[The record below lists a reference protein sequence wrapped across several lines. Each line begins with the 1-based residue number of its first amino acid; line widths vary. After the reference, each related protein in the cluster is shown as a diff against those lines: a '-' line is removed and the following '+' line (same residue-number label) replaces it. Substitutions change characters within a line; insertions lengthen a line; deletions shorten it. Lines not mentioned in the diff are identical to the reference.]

1 MVRQTD
7 HAMLRSLVTGER
19 EMDDSE
25 ADRASI
31 MAVIRAETEA
41 WLQRDFEALASHW
54 MQSPQTRRMEAFASL
69 GVRVD
74 EGWDPIAARIKKI
87 VERFP
92 EKHAFE
98 GRVRWEKVNIVV
110 DANMAWVT
118 FDQIGSD
125 TGEDRKRQLR
135 ILHRIGGAWKIGCMV
150 MMESSVEEARCS
162 LIEVDADAK
171 ILWTNRLARER
182 IRGHPG
188 LVAAA
193 GRLRARRRDRDVA
206 LREAVRLA
214 FHELQSQRPLNIA
227 PKQAWSVA
235 LGEDAAGIPLYCWV
249 LLEDGKALVS
259 FDDAETV
266 VRRIASARE
275 VFGLSP
281 AQTRLARL
289 IVDGHDLAAASDQLG
304 VSVNTLRTQLQR
316 IFDKTGV
323 RSQAALVRALLSAGT
338 PSK

>member
-7 HAMLRSLVTGER
+7 HAMLGPLVTGDS

-54 MQSPQTRRMEAFASL
+54 VQSPQTRRMEAFASL

-92 EKHAFE
+92 EKYAFD

-110 DANMAWVT
+110 DGNMAWMT

-135 ILHRIGGAWKIGCMV
+135 ILHRIDGAWKISCMV
-150 MMESSVEEARCS
+150 MLESSVEEASCP
-162 LIEVDADAK
+162 LIEVDADAR

-182 IRGHPG
+182 MRGHPG

-206 LREAVRLA
+206 LREAMRLA
-214 FHELQSQRPLNIA
+214 FHELQGQRPLNIA
-227 PKQAWSVA
+227 PKQAWSVT
-235 LGEDAAGIPLYCWV
+235 LGEDEAGIPLYCWV
-249 LLEDGKALVS
+249 LPEDGKTLVS

-275 VFGLSP
+275 IFSLSP

-323 RSQAALVRALLSAGT
+323 RSQAALVRALLSAGA
-338 PSK
+338 PNK